1 MNIRYHSPSDTLSI
15 TLSPVLS
22 AESEEVCDG
31 FVFDFDVQ
39 GRVVGIEVD
48 QASRRMDLA
57 SLQKHPGYA
66 SSEDAS
72 PAEIYTVAMLA
83 EELGVTA
90 RALQLTI
97 KAMREAGIEVGSS
110 FGASSTTL
118 LGGDDVARIAEW
130 RRTHPRGRPKRQ
142 IATG

>member
-1 MNIRYHSPSDTLSI
+1 MNISYHSPSDTLSI
-15 TLSPVLS
+15 TLSPVPS
-22 AESEEVCDG
+22 AESEEVCAG
-31 FVFDFDVQ
+31 FVFDYDVQ

-48 QASRRMDLA
+48 HASRRMDLA
-57 SLQKHPGYA
+57 SLQTDPGYV

-90 RALQLTI
+90 RAMQRTI

-110 FGASSTTL
+110 FGASNTTL
-118 LGGDDVARIAEW
+118 LGGDDVSRIAEW
-130 RRTHPRGRPKRQ
+130 RKAHPRGRPKRQ
-142 IATG
+142 VASN